1 MPRERELGN
10 WLWVDYDEVGST
22 NDMAPT
28 YTKDRVVVTALRQ
41 TKGRGRRG
49 RTWLSQEG
57 NLMMSQFFKP
67 EQSMAQIVFG
77 TSLAL
82 AETIAELTTGLKI
95 NIKWPNDLLIDGQ
108 KLCGILIETLPDG
121 RVIIGT
127 GVNLVFSP
135 DSSAVIYPTTNL
147 KRLGFDIS
155 RETFLGAYLRQ
166 FDKILALPEAKVR
179 DLWLQYAYRLGQEIR
194 VTQGNK
200 TQIGV
205 FKGIDEQGFLLLEQ
219 EKETKRISVGDVFA
233 PIKGINKKEW

>member
-1 MPRERELGN
+1 MPREIKLEN
-10 WLWVDYDEVGST
+10 WLWIDYDEVGST
-22 NDMAPT
+22 NDIAPT
-28 YTKDRVVVTALRQ
+28 YIQDKVVVTALRQ
-41 TKGRGRRG
+41 TNGRGRRG

-57 NLMMSQFFKP
+57 NLMMSQIFKP
-67 EQSMAQIVFG
+67 AQPMAQIVFG

-82 AETIAELTTGLKI
+82 AETVAELTTGLKI

-108 KLCGILIETLPDG
+108 KLCGILIETASDG

-127 GVNLVFSP
+127 GVNLTFSP
-135 DSSAVIYPTTNL
+135 DSSEVIYPTTNL
-147 KRLGFDIS
+147 KRLGFEIS
-155 RETFLGAYLRQ
+155 REAFLRAYLRQ
-166 FDKILALPEAKVR
+166 FDKILALPEAKVS
-179 DLWLQYAYRLGQEIR
+179 DLWLQYAYRLGQKIS

-233 PIKGINKKEW
+233 